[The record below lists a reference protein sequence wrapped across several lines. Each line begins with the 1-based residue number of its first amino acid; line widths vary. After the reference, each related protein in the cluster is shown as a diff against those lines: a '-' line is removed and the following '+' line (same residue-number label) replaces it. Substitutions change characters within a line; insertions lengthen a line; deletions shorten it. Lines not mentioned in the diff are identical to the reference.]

1 MHDSSLR
8 LRLATDEY
16 RKYFERDAALARRF
30 QPVVVEAPSP
40 ALARQMLEV
49 LTSLGTANLLL
60 SVSERSHSPLCSCS
74 SRDSGKPCSG
84 CMKTAWQQHQ
94 G

>member
-1 MHDSSLR
+1 MQLQSLMPGQRICRQCLIQVR
-8 LRLATDEY
+8 LRLATDEH

-49 LTSLGTANLLL
+49 LTSL
-60 SVSERSHSPLCSCS
+60 
-74 SRDSGKPCSG
+74 
-84 CMKTAWQQHQ
+84 KTPQNC
-94 G
+94 